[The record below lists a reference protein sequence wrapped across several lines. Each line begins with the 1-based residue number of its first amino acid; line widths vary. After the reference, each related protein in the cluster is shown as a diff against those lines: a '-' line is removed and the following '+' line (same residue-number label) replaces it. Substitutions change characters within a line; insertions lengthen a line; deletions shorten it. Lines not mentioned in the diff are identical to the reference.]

1 MFNFDYEIAK
11 NINENLIKYDSDFK
25 QNFNKYIKNINLS
38 DYFKFLELE
47 IFKYNKNVNYK
58 LNEIKIIHDK
68 FNNPYIYANFNPF
81 GYIIVSL
88 VNNESIIIEPL
99 RINNN
104 FFDFKTKFNWFNL
117 FSYGKPNNVN
127 INTKDNFLFNEYS
140 KKYFDLN
147 KNLNDINLINEK
159 KNITKKYKKNLNNI
173 FAVPLSN
180 SPAIDHNV
188 LYEIIYAEKEV
199 PYSWWFKCSNWDE
212 DFGYTDVQNLIN
224 LSEEWMNQSKE
235 DNNTNEYNEYKKIH
249 DTVMKTNSNQGLC
262 HYVALA
268 MLLEYNEFF
277 RSSNVFSE
285 AQIKKYFKYYRSHT
299 FPNHF
304 EQYEKPIPPE
314 VSPKLVADLW
324 VKHGWGAIIT
334 TSKYLKS
341 VAYDFMFDKYALSVH
356 HRLAG
361 SIRPWKWIRDGYP
374 CMIYGSFIPDPSDKY
389 NKKTGHAVVA
399 YGMYDNGRKLLCHY
413 GWSGYSQ
420 VIVSSSLS
428 GQLFLIGMKPG
439 KKAKSP
445 IPHFK
450 INRND
455 INLIRGDTWCEKK

>member
-159 KNITKKYKKNLNNI
+159 KILLKNIKKILITFLQFLLVIHLLLIIMFYMKLYMPKKKFHIHDDL
-173 FAVPLSN
+173 
-180 SPAIDHNV
+180 NV
-188 LYEIIYAEKEV
+188 LIE
-199 PYSWWFKCSNWDE
+199 
-212 DFGYTDVQNLIN
+212 
-224 LSEEWMNQSKE
+224 M
-235 DNNTNEYNEYKKIH
+235 KI
-249 DTVMKTNSNQGLC
+249 
-262 HYVALA
+262 
-268 MLLEYNEFF
+268 
-277 RSSNVFSE
+277 
-285 AQIKKYFKYYRSHT
+285 
-299 FPNHF
+299 
-304 EQYEKPIPPE
+304 
-314 VSPKLVADLW
+314 LV
-324 VKHGWGAIIT
+324 IQ
-334 TSKYLKS
+334 
-341 VAYDFMFDKYALSVH
+341 M
-356 HRLAG
+356 
-361 SIRPWKWIRDGYP
+361 
-374 CMIYGSFIPDPSDKY
+374 
-389 NKKTGHAVVA
+389 
-399 YGMYDNGRKLLCHY
+399 
-413 GWSGYSQ
+413 
-420 VIVSSSLS
+420 
-428 GQLFLIGMKPG
+428 
-439 KKAKSP
+439 
-445 IPHFK
+445 FK
-450 INRND
+450 I
-455 INLIRGDTWCEKK
+455 